1 MKISKSWL
9 KSYIVPNL
17 SDEEIADKLSLSGTS
32 VEAIEKGIDPGV
44 IVVEIRNIIPHPQAD
59 RLRLA
64 TVFDGTEE
72 LTVVCGAPNIE
83 VGQKVP
89 LAKIGTNLPAGKIE
103 KAVIRGVESC
113 GMLCAPDELGLGEDH
128 SGIFILPEDYVAG
141 LPLSEQLKSD
151 TIFDIEITPN
161 RGDCLSHIGIA
172 RELSALVGKTIKKEP
187 ISLDSISEKVS
198 SKLEVE
204 IKDAKLCSQYQA
216 RMIEGVT
223 VAESPEWLKQKL
235 ISIGSKPINNI
246 VDVTN
251 YIMFDLGQ
259 PLHAFDYDK
268 ISGRKIV
275 VRTAQKNEQIVTL
288 DGITRKLENNHLVIA
303 DKDKPVA
310 VAGIM
315 GGINSEISNKT
326 KNIVLESAEFLK
338 SAIYRC
344 SKDLG
349 LSTDASYRFERGID
363 SATVEYAL
371 NKAAKMIAD
380 LSGGKILTGIVRE
393 VSKNESIH
401 IRLEEAK
408 INEILGTKLSRD
420 EMIHILK
427 LLGFEIKEDLCLV
440 PSWRHDINI
449 WQDLAEEIGR
459 IYGYGKIEPV
469 NVPVSNKSKNSS
481 YYFSEYLK
489 DILVECGFTETL
501 NYAFLSEE
509 DAKMAS
515 LKVSSLIEVANPI
528 QAENKY
534 LRNSL
539 IPNLLKCVAKNP
551 ASDQIFLFEIGHI
564 YTKDAE
570 TKMLSIVTAG
580 KDARKQIEFATQLLA
595 DKAGI
600 SLKLMQITEIPR
612 DELSRFKIKKPLTY
626 VVEIAL
632 DKFEKIYLA
641 KKDIS
646 LKISNKIVH
655 YRPISKYPSL
665 TRDVAFIVDKKTD
678 PDKLKEIIYSV
689 SDSINR
695 VELFDEFSSDKFG
708 KGKKNIAYHL
718 FISRLD
724 RTMTDQEA
732 DQIMKEISK
741 IAKINFGAELRQF

>member
-9 KSYIVPNL
+9 KNYIDPDL
-17 SDEEIADKLSLSGTS
+17 SDDEIADKLSLSGTS

-44 IVVEIRNIIPHPQAD
+44 IVVEIRNITPHPQAD

-128 SGIFILPEDYVAG
+128 NGIFILPEDYVAG

-187 ISLDSISEKVS
+187 ISLDSIPEKAS
-198 SKLEVE
+198 SKLGVE
-204 IKDAKLCSQYQA
+204 IKDTKLCHQYQA
-216 RMIEGVT
+216 RVIDDVT
-223 VAESPEWLKQKL
+223 VTESPEWLKQKL
-235 ISIGSKPINNI
+235 ISMGSKPINNI

-259 PLHAFDYDK
+259 PLHAFDYEK
-268 ISGRKIV
+268 VSGRKIS
-275 VRTAQKNEQIVTL
+275 VRTAQKDEQIVTL
-288 DGITRKLENNHLVIA
+288 DGVTRKLNNKHLVIA
-303 DKDKPVA
+303 DKEKPIA
-310 VAGIM
+310 IAGVM
-315 GGINSEISNKT
+315 GGINSEISTKT
-326 KNIVLESAEFLK
+326 KSIVLESAEFLN

-363 SATVEYAL
+363 SSVVEYAL
-371 NKAAKMIAD
+371 NKAAKIIAE
-380 LSGGKILTGIVRE
+380 LSGGKILSGIVRE
-393 VSKNESIH
+393 VSKNEIISIE
-401 IRLEEAK
+401 LKQDE
-408 INEILGTKLSRD
+408 INKILGTKLSRD

-427 LLGFEIKEDLCLV
+427 LLGFEIKGDLCLV

-459 IYGYGKIEPV
+459 IYGYNKIEPI
-469 NVPVSNKSKNSS
+469 NVPVSSKSKGSS
-481 YYFSEYLK
+481 YHFSEYIK
-489 DILVECGFTETL
+489 DILVDCGFTETL

-509 DAKMAS
+509 DTRMAS
-515 LKVSSLIEVANPI
+515 LKTSSLLEVANPI

-539 IPNLLKCVAKNP
+539 VPNLLKCVAKNP
-551 ASDQIFLFEIGHI
+551 SFDQILLFEIGHV
-564 YTKDAE
+564 YAKDAE
-570 TKMLSIVTAG
+570 IKMLSVVAAG
-580 KDARKQIEFATQLLA
+580 KDAKKQIELA
-595 DKAGI
+595 SQSLINMIGI
-600 SLKLMQITEIPR
+600 SSKSMQIMEISR
-612 DELSRFKIKKPLTY
+612 DELSRFKIRKPLTY
-626 VVEIAL
+626 VLEIAL
-632 DKFEKIYLA
+632 DKFEKDYLT
-641 KKDIS
+641 KNPIG
-646 LKISNKIVH
+646 LKIVNKNVH
-655 YRPISKYPSL
+655 YRSISKYPSL

-678 PDKLKEIIYSV
+678 ADQLKEIIYSV
-689 SDSINR
+689 SDMINR

-708 KGKKNIAYHL
+708 ADKKNVAYHL
-718 FISRLD
+718 SMSRPD
-724 RTMTDQEA
+724 RTMTDLEA
-732 DQIMKEISK
+732 DEIMKGISK
-741 IAKINFGAELRQF
+741 IAKMKFSAELRKF